1 MGWEEGIQGM
11 CSIKKLLFMTFKAY
25 CCDNVLGVLV
35 LFGLILTK
43 KWPRFQ
49 VNGFIKNWGTYLL
62 LA

>member
-1 MGWEEGIQGM
+1 MG
-11 CSIKKLLFMTFKAY
+11 SIKKLLFMTFKAY
-25 CCDNVLGVLV
+25 CCDNMLEVLV

-49 VNGFIKNWGTYLL
+49 VNGFIKNGGTYLL